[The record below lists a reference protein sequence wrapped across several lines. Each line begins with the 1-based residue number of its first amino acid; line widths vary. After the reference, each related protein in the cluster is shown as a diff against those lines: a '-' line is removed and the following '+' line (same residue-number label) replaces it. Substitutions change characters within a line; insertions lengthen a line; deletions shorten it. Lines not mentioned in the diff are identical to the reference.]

1 MVSFTRPWTQ
11 GREGLFV
18 ATSVRI
24 DYQRLETLMK
34 RVEFPVLVLAVSVG
48 ILATGTACRKRNREA
63 APPASETS
71 AAPTP
76 ATPSAPATASAPVP
90 AMSAKDQAT
99 VQQRFMSQEVTWTS
113 KTPDQKKMAY
123 YGWCQQFMFGDAAAK
138 TRVLAEIRKAGLPPA
153 DLAALK
159 AENAKLGFP
168 PLPL

>member
-1 MVSFTRPWTQ
+1 M
-11 GREGLFV
+11 FV
-18 ATSVRI
+18 ATPVRI

-48 ILATGTACRKRNREA
+48 ILVTGTACRKRNREA
-63 APPASETS
+63 APPAPETS

-76 ATPSAPATASAPVP
+76 ATPSAPATASAP

>member
-1 MVSFTRPWTQ
+1 
-11 GREGLFV
+11 
-18 ATSVRI
+18 
-24 DYQRLETLMK
+24 MK

-48 ILATGTACRKRNREA
+48 ILVTGTACRKRNREA
-63 APPASETS
+63 APPAPETS

-76 ATPSAPATASAPVP
+76 ATPSAPATASAP

>member
-1 MVSFTRPWTQ
+1 
-11 GREGLFV
+11 
-18 ATSVRI
+18 
-24 DYQRLETLMK
+24 MK

-48 ILATGTACRKRNREA
+48 ILVTGTACRKRNREA
-63 APPASETS
+63 APPAPESS
-71 AAPTP
+71 ATPTP
-76 ATPSAPATASAPVP
+76 ATPSAPATASAP

-113 KTPDQKKMAY
+113 KTPDQKKMAD
-123 YGWCQQFMFGDAAAK
+123 YGWGQQVMFGDAAAK

>member
-1 MVSFTRPWTQ
+1 
-11 GREGLFV
+11 
-18 ATSVRI
+18 
-24 DYQRLETLMK
+24 
-34 RVEFPVLVLAVSVG
+34 
-48 ILATGTACRKRNREA
+48 
-63 APPASETS
+63 
-71 AAPTP
+71 
-76 ATPSAPATASAPVP
+76 
-90 AMSAKDQAT
+90 MSAKDQAT

-138 TRVLAEIRKAGLPPA
+138 TRVLAEIRKTGLPPA

>member
-1 MVSFTRPWTQ
+1 
-11 GREGLFV
+11 
-18 ATSVRI
+18 
-24 DYQRLETLMK
+24 MK

-48 ILATGTACRKRNREA
+48 ILVTGTACRKRNREA
-63 APPASETS
+63 APPAPESS
-71 AAPTP
+71 AAPTT
-76 ATPSAPATASAPVP
+76 ATPSAPATASAP